1 MMNGFIP
8 LGAEFLVNTATLNSQ
23 LLSTIAS
30 LSSGGFVVS
39 WIDFSGEGGDTSG
52 YGIKA
57 QIFSAIN
64 TSPDAVDDVG
74 LTTPEDTAL
83 VIAAASL
90 LANDVDIDGDTLTV
104 TAVGNAIGGMV
115 ALANGQVT
123 FTPSANFN
131 GPASFSYTVSD
142 GNGGSDTATVSLTV
156 TAVNDAPVANDDA
169 GTATEQGTSPG
180 TAATGNVL
188 ANDTDVDT
196 PDTQEV
202 TIVKFGPTSGTPGS
216 SLAGSYGSLTL
227 NANGTYSYAVNNAN
241 LAVNALRLS
250 TDTLTDTF
258 AYTMRD
264 AAGATSSAQLVIMI
278 HGANDAPIA
287 VADSIA
293 VNEDATSANL
303 WNLLL
308 GNDTDVDLADAKKI
322 VSIDATG
329 TVGTVSLNTAT
340 QSLTFS
346 ADNDASDLLA
356 NGQSAAT
363 TFTYTIE
370 DAAGARST
378 AVVTVNITGQA
389 DGQTFDGT
397 AKADVITVGAGPNN
411 TTSGEDTVHGLQGAD
426 TISGGGGTD
435 RLFGDQG
442 DDILNG
448 DAGADFLYGGQ
459 GNDRLAGGTGND
471 WLQGDQGSDLLFGGD
486 GSDTF
491 AFLGLRATTE
501 RDTIFDFSSVDR
513 IKLGEGVT
521 ATVTQHT
528 DVNGDGSLDTL
539 LVLSTGGSILL
550 SNFDA
555 WTPDYLI

>member
-1 MMNGFIP
+1 MNDFYSA
-8 LGAEFLVNTATLNSQ
+8 LGAEFLVNTATANDQ
-23 LLSTIAS
+23 FQPTITS

-39 WIDFSGEGGDTSG
+39 WTDASGQGGDASG
-52 YGIKA
+52 FGIKA
-57 QIFSAIN
+57 RIFEAIAQ
-64 TSPDAVDDVG
+64 D
-74 LTTPEDTAL
+74 
-83 VIAAASL
+83 
-90 LANDVDIDGDTLTV
+90 
-104 TAVGNAIGGMV
+104 
-115 ALANGQVT
+115 
-123 FTPSANFN
+123 
-131 GPASFSYTVSD
+131 
-142 GNGGSDTATVSLTV
+142 
-156 TAVNDAPVANDDA
+156 
-169 GTATEQGTSPG
+169 
-180 TAATGNVL
+180 
-188 ANDTDVDT
+188 
-196 PDTQEV
+196 
-202 TIVKFGPTSGTPGS
+202 
-216 SLAGSYGSLTL
+216 
-227 NANGTYSYAVNNAN
+227 VNN
-241 LAVNALRLS
+241 
-250 TDTLTDTF
+250 
-258 AYTMRD
+258 
-264 AAGATSSAQLVIMI
+264 
-278 HGANDAPIA
+278 APIA

-329 TVGTVSLNTAT
+329 TVGTVSLDTVT

-397 AKADVITVGAGPNN
+397 TKADVITVGAGPNN